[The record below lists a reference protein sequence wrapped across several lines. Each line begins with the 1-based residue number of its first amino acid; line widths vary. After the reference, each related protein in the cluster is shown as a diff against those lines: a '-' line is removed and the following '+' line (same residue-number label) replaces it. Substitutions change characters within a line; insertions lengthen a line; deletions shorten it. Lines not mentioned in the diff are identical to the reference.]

1 MEYLK
6 PNEGL
11 KVFDIRFDVTTAGP
25 SPIDNKRIELF
36 LLGCDK
42 AMKGQPCKGCFNSKL
57 WDANK
62 AQHSLDV
69 EELANWIIER
79 TPKDKRYI
87 TLGGG
92 EPLQQI
98 DKLIPLCKIL
108 KENGFHIMMY
118 TWRKLSYYLDPYVVP
133 IIDDY
138 LMVPESLDIKM
149 KLPELLPY
157 LDIIVDG
164 QFIQEEKLYQENK
177 GDGLLSSIG
186 SGNQRVWDIQYYNK
200 TGKYRCYAMRD
211 LLELKVNELNNT
223 LIMYLKEGVKP
234 CASN

>member
-1 MEYLK
+1 MEYLN

-25 SPIDNKRIELF
+25 SPNDNKRIELF

-42 AMKGQPCKGCFNSKL
+42 AMTGNPCKGCFNYKL

-62 AQHSLDV
+62 AEHALDPL
-69 EELANWIIER
+69 ELAEWIIER
-79 TPKDKRYI
+79 TPENERYI

-98 DKLIPLCKIL
+98 DKLIPLCKTL

-118 TWRKLSYYLDPYVVP
+118 TWRKLKHYLNTSKELT
-133 IIDDY
+133 IDLTMAPD
-138 LMVPESLDIKM
+138 SLNIRK

-157 LDIIVDG
+157 LDMIVDG
-164 QFIQEEKLYQENK
+164 QFIQEEKLYQEDK

-186 SGNQRVWDIQYYNK
+186 SGNQFVWDIAFYNK
-200 TGKYRCYAMRD
+200 TGMYRYYAMRD
-211 LLELKVNELNNT
+211 LKELKVSELDNA
-223 LIMYLKEGVKP
+223 LIMYLKEGVEIR
-234 CASN
+234 ANN

>member
-1 MEYLK
+1 MEYLN

-25 SPIDNKRIELF
+25 SPNNNKRIELF

-42 AMKGQPCKGCFNSKL
+42 AMTGNPCKGCFNYKL

-62 AQHSLDV
+62 AEHSFNP

-79 TPKDKRYI
+79 TPKNERYI

-98 DKLIPLCKIL
+98 DNIIKLCKPL
-108 KENGFHIMMY
+108 KEAGFHIMMY
-118 TWRKLSYYLDPYVVP
+118 TWRKLRYYLNTSKDLTA
-133 IIDDY
+133 D
-138 LMVPESLDIKM
+138 LFMAPESNNIRN

-157 LDIIVDG
+157 LDMIVDG
-164 QFIQEEKLYQENK
+164 QFIEEEKLYQEYK

-186 SGNQRVWDIQYYNK
+186 SGNQYIWDIAYYNR
-200 TGKYRCYAMRD
+200 TGHYRYYAMRD
-211 LLELKVNELNNT
+211 LQEIKINELNNS
-223 LIMYLKEGVKP
+223 LLMFLKEGVNV

>member
-1 MEYLK
+1 MKYMDA
-6 PNEGL
+6 NEGL

-25 SPIDNKRIELF
+25 SPLDNRRIELF

-42 AMKGQPCKGCFNSKL
+42 AMTGHPCKGCFNSKL

-62 AQHSLDV
+62 AQHSFDA

-79 TPKDKRYI
+79 TPENERYI

-98 DKLIPLCKIL
+98 DKLIPLCKVL

-118 TWRKLSYYLDPYVVP
+118 TWRKLKYYLNNAKDLTE
-133 IIDDY
+133 D
-138 LMVPESLDIKM
+138 LNMAPESLNIRQ

-157 LDIIVDG
+157 LDMIVDG
-164 QFIQEEKLYQENK
+164 QFIQEEKLYQEHK

-186 SGNQRVWDIQYYNK
+186 SGNQYIWDINYYNK
-200 TGKYRCYAMRD
+200 TGNYRYYAMRD
-211 LLELKVNELNNT
+211 LKGLKVSELDNA
-223 LIMYLKEGVKP
+223 LIMYLKEGVNV
-234 CASN
+234 CGSN

>member
-1 MEYLK
+1 MEYLE

-11 KVFDIRFDVTTAGP
+11 KVFDINFNVTTAGP
-25 SPIDNKRIELF
+25 SPLNNKRIELF

-42 AMKGQPCKGCFNSKL
+42 AMTGHPCKGCFNSKL

-62 AQHSLDV
+62 AQHSRDAV
-69 EELANWIIER
+69 ELANWIIER
-79 TPKDKRYI
+79 TPEDERYI

-98 DKLIPLCKIL
+98 DKLIPFCKTL

-118 TWRKLSYYLDPYVVP
+118 TWRKLKYYLNDRDLLEDLTMAPQ
-133 IIDDY
+133 
-138 LMVPESLDIKM
+138 SLHIKQR
-149 KLPELLPY
+149 LPELLPY

-164 QFIQEEKLYQENK
+164 QYIQEERLYQEDK

-186 SGNQRVWDIQYYNK
+186 SGNQFVWDINYYNR
-200 TGKYRCYAMRD
+200 TGNYRYYAMRD
-211 LLELKVNELNNT
+211 LQAIKLSERNNA

-234 CASN
+234 CGSN